1 VGRGGGTSLY
11 HGAAL
16 SMDPIF
22 FAALMAAAV
31 AVGLALPVLRPA
43 WVVGHPW
50 PVLGGVI
57 LISVAA
63 AVPLVSLEPL
73 GVNLRIDPSTEP
85 LLPAGD
91 PAQEVY
97 RAAVRNFGDDE
108 VFVIAMEADDLFTA
122 EGLGRLRRITDAID
136 HLPEVRTVQSLT
148 DVVAFRFD
156 KEEDWLDIADFIEEI
171 PTEPEALAAIR
182 EEALANPLYARTI
195 LSEDGRTAAIN
206 VTFRKQTDEEF
217 IRSKLDARILE
228 IVRAEIADGT
238 HLYVAGRPHVKN
250 RVYEMML
257 RDMGTLIPLA
267 LLVVAAGL
275 YIVFGTRRGVLLPM
289 GTILLATLWTFG
301 AIAFLE
307 RPLTVL
313 TTLLAPMLA
322 AIGSVYGIH
331 AVTRYEEEVEQ
342 AASPEE
348 AALRSLEHMR
358 LPVTVAGLTTMIGFA
373 ALLITDVPAVFEV
386 GAFAVLGVAAI
397 TVLTL
402 TMVQAALA
410 LMPLRHAGSG
420 TALAASIARVLDTY
434 LERLASL
441 AARRSGTWLLIF
453 GFALVAS
460 LAAIP
465 RIVID
470 TDYLSFFDEDA
481 PVRQDFEAVNRLLAG
496 AVPLFVSFESE
507 TPGVFREPD
516 LLRAIEHLQEQAE
529 TIPNVGRTLSM
540 VDTLR
545 VMNRAMAKDDPN
557 EERIPDSRGAAA
569 ELLFMT
575 PKGHLDRYTNVNHSR
590 ANVMVRTGA
599 VGTAQVRAVTTRL
612 EAFVDEMEL
621 PEGVTATVTGNA
633 LLLSH
638 SADGIARGQPR
649 TVGLAAIAI
658 FVLIAVS
665 FGSIRLGA
673 VAMLPNLVP
682 VAIYFGILG
691 FGAAPLSLPTSL
703 IGSVALG
710 IAIDDTVHFLVRYGS
725 ERRRGLTPEE
735 AAATC
740 GRRIGRPIAITSV
753 MLMAGFLVV
762 ALSGFAT
769 LRQFGVLSAVTMG
782 ICLVN
787 DLILL
792 PALLVRVRA

>member
-1 VGRGGGTSLY
+1 
-11 HGAAL
+11 
-16 SMDPIF
+16 MDPML
-22 FAALMAAAV
+22 FAALMAAAI
-31 AVGLALPVLRPA
+31 AAGLALPALRPA
-43 WVVGHPW
+43 WVVGHPRL
-50 PVLGGVI
+50 VLAVVA
-57 LISVAA
+57 LLSVAA
-63 AVPLVSLEPL
+63 AVPLVRLEPL

-97 RAAVRNFGDDE
+97 RTAVRNFGDDE
-108 VFVIAMEADDLFTA
+108 VYVIAMETDDLFTA
-122 EGLGRLRRITDAID
+122 EGLGRLRRITDAIA

-148 DVVAFRFD
+148 DVVAFRYD
-156 KEEDWLDIADFIEEI
+156 LEADWLEVADFIDEI
-171 PTEPEALAAIR
+171 PTDPKALAAIR
-182 EEALANPLYARTI
+182 ADALADPLYSRTI

-206 VTFRKQTDEEF
+206 VTFRKLTDDEF

-228 IVRAEIADGT
+228 IVRAEIEEGT

-257 RDMGTLIPLA
+257 RDLGTLIPLA
-267 LLVVAAGL
+267 LLVVAVGL
-275 YIVFGTRRGVLLPM
+275 YVVFGTRRGVALPM
-289 GTILLATLWTFG
+289 ATILLATLWTFG
-301 AIAFLE
+301 AIAFLD

-331 AVTRYEEEVEQ
+331 AVTRYEEEAEQ
-342 AASPEE
+342 AGSPAE

-358 LPVTVAGLTTMIGFA
+358 LPVIVAGLTTMIGFA
-373 ALLITDVPAVFEV
+373 ALLITDVPAVFEL
-386 GAFAVLGVAAI
+386 GAFAVLGVASI

-402 TMVQAALA
+402 SMVHAALA

-420 TALAASIARVLDTY
+420 TALAAAIARSLDTS
-434 LERLASL
+434 LERLAAL
-441 AARRSGTWLLIF
+441 ASRRAGTWLVVF
-453 GFALVAS
+453 GVVLVVF

-496 AVPLFVSFESE
+496 VVPLFVSFESE
-507 TPGVFREPD
+507 IPGIFREPE
-516 LLRAIEHLQEQAE
+516 LLREIERLQIEAE
-529 TIPNVGRTLSM
+529 KIPSVGRTLSM
-540 VDTLR
+540 VDSLR
-545 VMNRAMAKDDPN
+545 LMNKAMAKGDPN
-557 EERIPDSRGAAA
+557 EERIPDTRGAAA

-590 ANVMVRTGA
+590 ANVVVRTGA
-599 VGTAQVRAVTTRL
+599 VGTAQVRAVTERL
-612 EAFVDEMEL
+612 EALVAELDL

-649 TVGLAAIAI
+649 TIGLAAIAI

-665 FGSIRLGA
+665 FGSVRLGA

-710 IAIDDTVHFLVRYGS
+710 IAIDDTVHFLVRYGG
-725 ERRRGLTPEE
+725 ERRRGLSPEE

-753 MLMAGFLVV
+753 MLIAGFLVV

-769 LRQFGVLSAVTMG
+769 LRQFGILSAVTMG

-787 DLILL
+787 DLVLL
-792 PALLVRVRA
+792 PALLVRTRA